1 MTTNEIENII
11 KNKQAIY
18 DLRVDQRVNKIGVTG
33 SKLVKYP
40 FEKLPKF
47 IQNNQELYKD
57 WID

>member
-18 DLRVDQRVNKIGVTG
+18 DLTVDKNVNKIGNG
-33 SKLVKYP
+33 NKLERYP
-40 FEKLPKF
+40 MQRLPKF
-47 IQNNQELYKD
+47 IQNNLEKYKE